1 MFEIKV
7 TVNCPDISAAIT
19 ALAESLRGAHSAPK
33 SIDSGCETTV
43 FPAPDMAA
51 QTAAPA
57 PTAPAQPMPSVPQF
71 APGGPVTMDIPVVPF
86 PAAPVTSPETVVA
99 PVPAPQPAPQPAPAP
114 VGAAPTVP
122 VVPTAQAPQITAA
135 QIAAAGANL
144 LAANPKMIDT
154 LNALLQKYAVA
165 NAMQLKPEQIGEF
178 AAELRG
184 LGANI

>member
-7 TVNCPDISAAIT
+7 TVNCPDIAAAIT
-19 ALAESLRGAHSAPK
+19 TLAESLRGAHSEPK
-33 SIDSGCETTV
+33 SIDPGCEATV

-51 QTAAPA
+51 QTTAPA
-57 PTAPAQPMPSVPQF
+57 PTAPVQPMPVVPPF
-71 APGGPVTMDIPVVPF
+71 APSGPVTMDIPVVPF
-86 PAAPVTSPETVVA
+86 PADPVTSPEAVVA
-99 PVPAPQPAPQPAPAP
+99 PTPVPQPAPAP
-114 VGAAPTVP
+114 VGAVPTVP
-122 VVPTAQAPQITAA
+122 VVPTTPAPQITAA

-154 LNALLQKYAVA
+154 LNAMLQKYAVA